1 MVKMFEEFIVGGRDV
16 GESEPGVFIFG
27 ETLPMHEVLVALAE
41 FVRVKDGG
49 NGVRGSGVINVEG
62 VRGGMRMELRRV
74 WVRFKEGNMK
84 NRMKAREVR
93 RESKLVSSVGDGAF
107 DREGTELAMVELVR
121 GTCCLDVATQ
131 QPDELIARK
140 WRRSSDMRVVGAS
153 LSILG
158 FLELG
163 AQLVMEAIESLRKID
178 GGGYRGVFREARFEC
193 GVETEVGEEGGL
205 FCGRVLAIVESE
217 LGKWQVVDPIVLLV
231 GCIGPEVLLKHLVCT
246 LGQTIC
252 LWVVGR
258 RGLVIYLEQSSE
270 FFPKMQNEY
279 RTPV

>member
-1 MVKMFEEFIVGGRDV
+1 MWSTRVTMVKMFEEFIVGGRDV

-62 VRGGMRMELRRV
+62 VRGGMRMEL
-74 WVRFKEGNMK
+74 
-84 NRMKAREVR
+84 
-93 RESKLVSSVGDGAF
+93 
-107 DREGTELAMVELVR
+107 EGTELAMVELVR